1 MIEVDKPNPFQV
13 LRLPIS
19 ATNKEIVDRG
29 QELYDTAETDE
40 ERQLYRWAKEQLL
53 TNPHTR
59 LEYTLFE
66 LPDTQYEDPEW
77 EDFVRR
83 YKKNP
88 IQLDSLNEGISING
102 LEVFDIAALLELLLQ
117 GMFIM
122 PEPDIDEAIN
132 GSPFIPIIRPP
143 LEVRD
148 VIFAY
153 FSRLYRLFIT
163 RTTSNRV
170 FFSGF

>member
-53 TNPHTR
+53 TNPRTR
-59 LEYTLFE
+59 LEYALFE
-66 LPDTQYEDPEW
+66 LPDTQYEDSEW

-88 IQLDSLNEGISING
+88 IQLDSLDERTSVNG
-102 LEVFDIAALLELLLQ
+102 LEAFNMAALLELLLQ

-132 GSPFIPIIRPP
+132 GSPFMPRIRPP

-148 VIFAY
+148 VIF
-153 FSRLYRLFIT
+153 
-163 RTTSNRV
+163 
-170 FFSGF
+170 G